1 MKKPKI
7 YINKIEKN
15 INNNKENYYY
25 KNNDY
30 KKDFSLINIKEKI
43 NDIFSSDDFV
53 YKSNVIIILK
63 NGKEIKDELIA
74 IKNNELILLNNDKI
88 NIDIIEDIKKAN

>member
-1 MKKPKI
+1 MKKPKV

-25 KNNDY
+25 RNNDY
-30 KKDFSLINIKEKI
+30 KKDFSPVNIKEKI
-43 NDIFSSDDFV
+43 NDIFSSEDFV

-88 NIDIIEDIKKAN
+88 NIDIIEDIKKAI

>member
-25 KNNDY
+25 RNNDY